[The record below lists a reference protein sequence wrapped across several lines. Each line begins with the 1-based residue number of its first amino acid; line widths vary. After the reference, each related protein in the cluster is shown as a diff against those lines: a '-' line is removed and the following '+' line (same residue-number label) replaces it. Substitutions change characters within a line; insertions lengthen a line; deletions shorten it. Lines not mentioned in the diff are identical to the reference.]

1 MWLLSRVSFIVQY
14 NDYLE
19 LAQYRDKL
27 KNVLITSSLARELGV
42 KSINFNVPILIPG
55 PAPIVELQ
63 ILFGGDDDN
72 SPPRAILDIDRK
84 MFSFHVLPNE
94 RIKLSGVGKLFL
106 ELLSEFSELW
116 INFNEVA
123 KRKLIERLGFVASFE
138 EQESKLEELKKKF
151 LKSSIHEHFELRF
164 SEFKSPEEI
173 NTEGVIENTFFVP
186 NLFIT
191 PAMVFD
197 PKQHKI
203 PQIKGVSLIS
213 DIACQP
219 TSEGITEPK
228 NVPTAMEKFVKISEN
243 QLKKF
248 EEAIS

>member
-1 MWLLSRVSFIVQY
+1 MWLLSRVSFLVQY

-27 KNVLITSSLARELGV
+27 REILLASSLAKELGV
-42 KSINFNVPILIPG
+42 IAINFNVPILIPG

-63 ILFGGDDDN
+63 ILFGNNDDN
-72 SPPRAILDIDRK
+72 SLPKAILEIDRK
-84 MFSFHVLPNE
+84 MFSFHVLPNSKV
-94 RIKLSGVGKLFL
+94 RLSELSELFFK
-106 ELLSEFSELW
+106 LLSNFTELW
-116 INFNEVA
+116 NNFNEVA

-151 LKSSIHEHFELRF
+151 LKSSIHKYFELRF

-173 NTEGVIENTFFVP
+173 NVKDVIENTFFVP

-197 PKQHKI
+197 PKEHKI
-203 PQIKGVSLIS
+203 PQLKGVNLIS

-219 TSEGITEPK
+219 TSEGITAPE
-228 NVPTAMEKFVKISEN
+228 NVPTAMERFVKISEN